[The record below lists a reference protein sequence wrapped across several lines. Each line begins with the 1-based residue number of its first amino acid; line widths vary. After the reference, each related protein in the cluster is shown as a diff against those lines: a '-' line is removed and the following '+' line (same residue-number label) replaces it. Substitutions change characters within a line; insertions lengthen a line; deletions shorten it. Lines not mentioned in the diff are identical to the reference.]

1 MDISV
6 LPNSNHPERLLQLD
20 VGMLDARRGLSQVG
34 AIVSSQRRWQNRV
47 YWQSGEEDD
56 HCCPSSASLDCSLQP
71 EQRRE
76 QTAQPGSQRFTE
88 GRSVAFVDRYLEKH
102 ITPVTLKSNIKT
114 NPLYLEMKDRD
125 MVDSEEFRPS
135 WTIQEYDSQTI
146 HGNLADYSKDEKS
159 AKDLDFWLE
168 DLYTPGFDSLLKRKE
183 AEQRRK
189 RLSRILPLV
198 VVLLCVCLTVIIV
211 PVLLNK

>member
-1 MDISV
+1 MDVSV

-34 AIVSSQRRWQNRV
+34 AIVSSQRRWHNRV
-47 YWQSGEEDD
+47 YWQ
-56 HCCPSSASLDCSLQP
+56 
-71 EQRRE
+71 RE

-198 VVLLCVCLTVIIV
+198 VVLLCVCLAVIIV

>member
-47 YWQSGEEDD
+47 YWQ
-56 HCCPSSASLDCSLQP
+56 
-71 EQRRE
+71 RE